1 MGNRRRE
8 VGDMNIG
15 AAGTTPQQ
23 QACAAGR
30 LLIVM
35 VVLGAGLL
43 AGSAAAAEGTAATG
57 RELAAAAPI
66 VVPAAAPSA
75 VSAAVPIVVAAA
87 VPTAVPA
94 TTLDDLEQQKLEEE
108 IRQLRLANEQASGWF
123 AGLLP
128 LAPFLTVLIAV
139 FTLAGAL
146 WKQSSDVVSARM
158 ASEAETKRWR
168 EEFTEQ
174 QLLEATKAQQ
184 WREEFT
190 RQQELDRDE
199 AEQEHLGRF
208 DEALSRIS
216 TQISSDNPGLSLNGA
231 AALGVFAKERYQDL
245 HVDLLRIVVANL
257 KSAPPDDVSDLL
269 RGHLS
274 RVLQMLF
281 APGRTLN
288 GDLPVPIDLTELN
301 LNRLDLRGLH
311 LPPSGALDLAFAN
324 LSETRMPRVRGYKAQ
339 LNGTRF
345 SRAVLTEARFN
356 RAHAEKKAAI
366 FHQSTLV
373 SATFDDAALPGAEF
387 QRASL
392 QGGKFRRC
400 VLTGA
405 QFEGADVADAYFQDA
420 QFDDAALRSIALGA
434 RNWQGNTHFDADVMQ
449 RMLQIAAAD
458 AGA

>member
-1 MGNRRRE
+1 MT
-8 VGDMNIG
+8 IG
-15 AAGTTPQQ
+15 AVRDARVGTARASSAWPWVRMRV
-23 QACAAGR
+23 AAG

-35 VVLGAGLL
+35 LALGAGLL
-43 AGSAAAAEGTAATG
+43 MGPVGAAEGLAMPGVTAG
-57 RELAAAAPI
+57 PGMQ
-66 VVPAAAPSA
+66 
-75 VSAAVPIVVAAA
+75 AA
-87 VPTAVPA
+87 VPT

-128 LAPFLTVLIAV
+128 LAPFVTVLIAV

-168 EEFTEQ
+168 EEFTQQ

-231 AALGVFAKERYQDL
+231 AALGVFAKDRYQDL
-245 HVDLLRIVVANL
+245 HADLLRIVVANL

-281 APGRTLN
+281 APGRPPTS
-288 GDLPVPIDLTELN
+288 DLPVPIDLTELN
-301 LNRLDLRGLH
+301 LYRLDLRGLH
-311 LPPSGALDLAFAN
+311 LPAGGALDLAFAN
-324 LSETRMPRVRGYKAQ
+324 LSSANFSETRMPRVRGYKAQ

-356 RAHAEKKAAI
+356 RAHAETKAAI

-392 QGGKFRRC
+392 QGAKFRRC

-405 QFEGADVADAYFQDA
+405 QFEGADVADTYFQDA
-420 QFDDAALRSIALGA
+420 VFDDAALRSIALGA
-434 RNWQGNTHFDADVMQ
+434 RNWQGNIHFDTAVMQ